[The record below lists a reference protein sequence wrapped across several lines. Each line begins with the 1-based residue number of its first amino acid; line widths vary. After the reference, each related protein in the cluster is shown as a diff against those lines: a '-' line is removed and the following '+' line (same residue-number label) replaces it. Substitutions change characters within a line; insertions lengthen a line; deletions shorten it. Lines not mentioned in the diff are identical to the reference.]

1 MKFIGQY
8 IQDFIA
14 RFRSDVYLENISSGT
29 IASGGSLGLDSNNKI
44 VKASAS
50 AAPDADATTKG
61 IVELATTAETT
72 TGTDA
77 TRAVTPDGLKDGFQG
92 SANIVAVGTITS
104 GAWRGIAID
113 QTYLVGQSGTNTGDQ
128 TNVSGSSGTV
138 TSIGNL
144 TGDVTSSNRATT
156 IAADAVT
163 YAKMQNLGTANRVL
177 GSTSTGVI
185 GEVQIV
191 EEMIADNA
199 VTEDK
204 IADAIN
210 SAIAANTAKNTNV
223 STNLTATTHAS
234 QITINSSDGDNV
246 VVAEASGSI
255 AGVMTVAHHDKLD
268 GIETSATADQTKS
281 DIDGLAITT
290 VGTLDTGDATAIVS
304 AASATV
310 AGKVEL
316 ATTAEATTGTDT
328 SRAVTAA
335 GVAAVHATSQT
346 GKHKQIFVQNFV
358 DDLGTDKHFMPFKTN
373 VETTQQ
379 YQEESCLIAPF
390 DGRVVSVTIG
400 YAQTQNNPTDITV
413 GVETIDSGVSYA
425 GTWAVDEVQT
435 ETLTGNHHVLH
446 FVFDDAKHFDSTNKI
461 AISIQQAAA
470 VQNAERFFWVST
482 IIEWD
487 YSTALANDEY
497 GSTP

>member
-1 MKFIGQY
+1 MIKWIGQH
-8 IQDFIA
+8 IVDLIA
-14 RFRSDVYLENISSGT
+14 RFRSDVYLENIDSGT
-29 IASGGSLGLDSNNKI
+29 IASGSNLGLDSNNKI
-44 VKASAS
+44 VKANEVSVS
-50 AAPDADATTKG
+50 DADTTTKG

-77 TRAVTPDGLKDGFQG
+77 TRAVTPDGLQDGFYG
-92 SANIVAVGTITS
+92 STNIRTLGDITT
-104 GAWRGIAID
+104 GNWRGNAID
-113 QTYLVGQSGTNTGDQ
+113 LTTYVSGVLAVANGGTGASSLTSNSILTGNGTSAVQAESTLSYDSEILDIGADDNGAATIRRLRHTDDEGGDFYIRGGDATGTNKAGGDLQLFGGRATGNAAGGAVIIQ
-128 TNVSGSSGTV
+128 AGETNASSGTTLRGV
-138 TSIGNL
+138 N
-144 TGDVTSSNRATT
+144 V
-156 IAADAVT
+156 IASF
-163 YAKMQNLGTANRVL
+163 R
-177 GSTSTGVI
+177 
-185 GEVQIV
+185 
-191 EEMIADNA
+191 
-199 VTEDK
+199 
-204 IADAIN
+204 
-210 SAIAANTAKNTNV
+210 
-223 STNLTATTHAS
+223 
-234 QITINSSDGDNV
+234 SDGDTLLQGNLIFEGSV
-246 VVAEASGSI
+246 PDAHETTFSITNPTADRTITVPDADVDLTKVRAASD
-255 AGVMTVAHHDKLD
+255 TLD
-268 GIETSATADQTKS
+268 G
-281 DIDGLAITT
+281 
-290 VGTLDTGDATAIVS
+290 V
-304 AASATV
+304 
-310 AGKVEL
+310 VEL

-413 GVETIDSGVSYA
+413 GVETINSGVSYA
-425 GTWAVDEVQT
+425 GTWTVDETQT

-461 AISIQQAAA
+461 AISIQQAAD